1 MTQIMNRIKSAFK
14 TITSNDETE
23 KSEDKSMPFSIT
35 GTEEKVAKKMKK
47 SKLTINNW
55 ENGKTEI
62 DYANL
67 ITLCNLY
74 SVTID
79 DIVLPY

>member
-35 GTEEKVAKKMKK
+35 GTEEKVTKKVEKNEYEGFANGFPSWKLEPPQIAVRRKK
-47 SKLTINNW
+47 
-55 ENGKTEI
+55 
-62 DYANL
+62 
-67 ITLCNLY
+67 
-74 SVTID
+74 
-79 DIVLPY
+79 

>member
-35 GTEEKVAKKMKK
+35 GTEEKVTKKIEKNEYEGFANGFPKWTLEPPQIAVRRKK
-47 SKLTINNW
+47 
-55 ENGKTEI
+55 
-62 DYANL
+62 
-67 ITLCNLY
+67 
-74 SVTID
+74 
-79 DIVLPY
+79 

>member
-35 GTEEKVAKKMKK
+35 GTEEKIAKKIEKNEYEGFANGFPEWTLEPPQVAVRRK
-47 SKLTINNW
+47 NN
-55 ENGKTEI
+55 E
-62 DYANL
+62 
-67 ITLCNLY
+67 
-74 SVTID
+74 
-79 DIVLPY
+79 